1 MKYLR
6 IGLLATVMMGVGF
19 VGVVQAHDFERNEG
33 WHGAKTHQGHR
44 ASKRHAHSRG
54 DHGYRHYLDK
64 RQARQQRRIEQGWH
78 SGELTRKELKR
89 LRKNQR
95 RIARLER
102 RFASDGHFSR
112 KERRAMT
119 EALDEAS
126 SRIYRKKH
134 NDRYR
139 IVDHRDRHDHRHG
152 EVFGLWSDGVGFVWY
167 DLDS

>member
-1 MKYLR
+1 MRYLR

-19 VGVVQAHDFERNEG
+19 AGVAQAHDFEWNEG

-64 RQARQQRRIEQGWH
+64 RQARQHRRIEQGWQ
-78 SGELTRKELKR
+78 SGELTRKEVKR
-89 LRKNQR
+89 LRKHQR
-95 RIARLER
+95 RLEQLER
-102 RFASDGHFSR
+102 KFASDGHFSR
-112 KERRAMT
+112 RERRAMT

-126 SRIYRKKH
+126 ARIYRKKH

-139 IVDHRDRHDHRHG
+139 VARHRDRHDDNRG
-152 EVFGLWSDGVGFVWY
+152 EMFGWWTDGVGFVWI